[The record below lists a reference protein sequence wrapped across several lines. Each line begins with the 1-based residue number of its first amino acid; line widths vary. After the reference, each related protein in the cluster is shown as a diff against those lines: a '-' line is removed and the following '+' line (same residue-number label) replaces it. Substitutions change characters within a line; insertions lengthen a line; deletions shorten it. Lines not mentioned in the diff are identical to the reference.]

1 MIYTPLIF
9 AILIVAANALLNIEL
24 KKKSNKEFLAGI
36 FERANSGLGATATV
50 TPSTVVIN
58 DYANSQYFG
67 QITIGST
74 SVTTKQNFQ
83 VIFDTGSSDL
93 WVASKD
99 CGGLFGSCGSHAK
112 YDHSKSNSYLANG
125 TKFHI
130 EYGSGPV
137 DGYQS
142 VDQVQVGSINIK
154 NQNFAEV
161 TDASGL
167 GAAFKLGKFD
177 GILGLAWPTIAQ
189 IKGSTVFQSMVSQ
202 ARITN
207 QFAFFLGNV
216 DGEAGTL
223 VFGGTDPAHYTGEFS
238 YVPVV
243 SKTYWEIKLD
253 QLKVGSTVYNN
264 APYAIVDS
272 GTSLLTGPSTE
283 VAKLAAQ
290 VGAKPF
296 INGEYTVACKDV
308 PNLPNLEF
316 TLGGKVYSL
325 SGAEYTIP
333 DGTMCLFGI
342 IGLDVPAPAGPL
354 WILGDIFMRK
364 FYTVF
369 DTENSRV
376 GFALAKH

>member
-1 MIYTPLIF
+1 
-9 AILIVAANALLNIEL
+9 
-24 KKKSNKEFLAGI
+24 
-36 FERANSGLGATATV
+36 
-50 TPSTVVIN
+50 
-58 DYANSQYFG
+58 
-67 QITIGST
+67 
-74 SVTTKQNFQ
+74 
-83 VIFDTGSSDL
+83 
-93 WVASKD
+93 
-99 CGGLFGSCGSHAK
+99 
-112 YDHSKSNSYLANG
+112 
-125 TKFHI
+125 
-130 EYGSGPV
+130 
-137 DGYQS
+137 
-142 VDQVQVGSINIK
+142 
-154 NQNFAEV
+154 V

-202 ARITN
+202 AGITN

-223 VFGGTDPAHYTGEFS
+223 VFGGTDPAHYSGEFS

-243 SKTYWEIKLD
+243 SKTYWQINLD
-253 QLKVGSTVYNN
+253 QLKVGGTLYKN

-290 VGAKPF
+290 IGAKAF
-296 INGEYTVACKDV
+296 VNGEYTVPCNQVA
-308 PNLPNLEF
+308 NLPNLDF
-316 TLGGKVYSL
+316 TIGGKVYSL
-325 SGAEYTIP
+325 TGPEYTIP
-333 DGTMCLFGI
+333 DGTICLFGV
-342 IGLDVPAPAGPL
+342 IGLDIPAPAGPL

-369 DTENSRV
+369 DTANSRV